1 MSSAKNPDQ
10 SIFQAFLDL
19 FNGEPPKPEPVKK
32 LSPIPTPGQ
41 MIYEKTMTP
50 EFKAHEAS
58 IDAKAKEKWGVN
70 PMHWLVT
77 RYDNP
82 RDRPKRSYA
91 VVYDWFIQASKRNDL
106 DPSFLHTVAMGEG
119 LMQYLDAKQKMEVGA
134 EDRLSH
140 RIDTF
145 QILGLDNIGEDYKTL
160 NGYLDEQ
167 YFHHIEPKKMRQ
179 PNEQNEMVL
188 AAYISGIDTGIFA
201 LSATLQKCH
210 LAAKKVIASVNGS
223 GPKVTL
229 DQEYFITYALFNNP
243 VIAVPDIKQLGVS
256 MYTRKFDIKMSEKA
270 LKKKQEDDQDN
281 VRFNCL
287 IRMSSYQRMKDLGV
301 YE

>member
-1 MSSAKNPDQ
+1 MSSTENSDQ

-41 MIYEKTMTP
+41 MIYEKTMTS
-50 EFKAHEAS
+50 EFKAHEAT

-70 PMHWLVT
+70 PKHWLVT

-82 RDRPKRSYA
+82 RDKPKRSYA
-91 VVYDWFIQASKRNDL
+91 VVYDWVIQAAKRNDL
-106 DPSFLHTVAMGEG
+106 DPHFLHTVAMGEG
-119 LMQYLDAKQKMEVGA
+119 LMQYLDAKQNLEAGA
-134 EDRLSH
+134 EDRSSH

-145 QILGLDNIGEDYKTL
+145 QILGLDNIGETYMTL
-160 NGYLDEQ
+160 NGYLDDKYFQ
-167 YFHHIEPKKMRQ
+167 YIEPKTKRQ
-179 PNEQNEMVL
+179 PNEKHKMVL
-188 AAYISGIDTGIFA
+188 AAYISGIDAGIFA

-210 LAAKKVIASVNGS
+210 LAAKSVIASVNEQGKS
-223 GPKVTL
+223 ATL

-243 VIAVPDIKQLGVS
+243 VYALPDIKRLGVNV
-256 MYTRKFDIKMSEKA
+256 YTRKYDIKMSENA
-270 LKKKQEDDQDN
+270 LKAKEGDDQTN
-281 VRFNCL
+281 IRFNCL